1 MTILIAGAL
10 LLLGVVLGSF
20 AGAQVWRVR
29 ARQLRTDKQT
39 GHPYDKHEWRQLRV
53 LLQGT
58 VRDDRSRCLQCGHVL
73 AWYDLLP
80 VVSWLSTGGRCRYC
94 QQFIGWFELV
104 MELVLG
110 LGLALSYLVWP
121 WALPASSLLFAV
133 WVVVALVL
141 MILAAYDAKWQLLP
155 DPLNYGLMVL
165 GALFVLVRVAT
176 LHDVDLVSL
185 TGAVALLAGL
195 YGGLYAIS
203 RGAWI
208 GFGDV
213 KLCVGL
219 ALLLGDWRLAF
230 MTLFFSNMLGC
241 IIVLPGLAR
250 GQLNT
255 RSQVPF
261 GPLLIIGCVI
271 SLLFGGHILR
281 ALVALPLG
289 F

>member
-110 LGLALSYLVWP
+110 VGLALSYLVWP

-165 GALFVLVRVAT
+165 GALFVLVRMTT
-176 LHDVDLVSL
+176 LHDVDFVSL

-289 F
+289 L

>member
-1 MTILIAGAL
+1 MIAGAL

-58 VRDDRSRCLQCGHVL
+58 LRDDRSRCLQCGHVL

-110 LGLALSYLVWP
+110 VGLALSYLVWP

-155 DPLNYGLMVL
+155 DPLNYGLMTL
-165 GALFVLVRVAT
+165 GALFVLVRMTT

>member
-58 VRDDRSRCLQCGHVL
+58 LRDDRSRCLQCGHVL

-110 LGLALSYLVWP
+110 VGLALSYLVWP

-155 DPLNYGLMVL
+155 DPLNYGLMAL
-165 GALFVLVRVAT
+165 GALFVLVRMTT

-271 SLLFGGHILR
+271 SLLFGGSILR

>member
-80 VVSWLSTGGRCRYC
+80 VASWLSTGGRCRYC

-110 LGLALSYLVWP
+110 VGLALSYLVWP

-155 DPLNYGLMVL
+155 DPLNYGLMAL
-165 GALFVLVRVAT
+165 GALFVLVRVMT
-176 LHDVDLVSL
+176 LHDIDFVSL

>member
-1 MTILIAGAL
+1 MTILIAGTL

-58 VRDDRSRCLQCGHVL
+58 LRDDRSRCLQCGHVL

-110 LGLALSYLVWP
+110 VGLALSYLVWP
-121 WALPASSLLFAV
+121 WALPASGLLFAV

-155 DPLNYGLMVL
+155 DPLNYGLLAL
-165 GALFVLVRVAT
+165 GALFVLVRMTT

-271 SLLFGGHILR
+271 SLLFGGYILR

>member
-1 MTILIAGAL
+1 MIAGAL

-110 LGLALSYLVWP
+110 VGLALSYLVWP

-155 DPLNYGLMVL
+155 DPLNYGLMAL
-165 GALFVLVRVAT
+165 GALFVLVRMTT

-219 ALLLGDWRLAF
+219 ALLLGEWRLAF

-271 SLLFGGHILR
+271 SLLFGGSILR

-289 F
+289 L

>member
-1 MTILIAGAL
+1 MIAGAL

-58 VRDDRSRCLQCGHVL
+58 LRDDRSRCLQCGHVL

-110 LGLALSYLVWP
+110 VGLALSYLVWP

-155 DPLNYGLMVL
+155 DPLNYGLMAL
-165 GALFVLVRVAT
+165 GALFVLVRVVT
-176 LHDVDLVSL
+176 LHDIDFVSL

>member
-110 LGLALSYLVWP
+110 VGLALSYLVWP

-155 DPLNYGLMVL
+155 DPLNYGLMAL
-165 GALFVLVRVAT
+165 GALFVLVRMTT

-241 IIVLPGLAR
+241 IIVLPGLVR

-271 SLLFGGHILR
+271 SLLFGGSILR
-281 ALVALPLG
+281 ARVALPLG

>member
-1 MTILIAGAL
+1 MTILIAGVL

-110 LGLALSYLVWP
+110 VGLALSYLVWP

-155 DPLNYGLMVL
+155 DPLNYGLMAL
-165 GALFVLVRVAT
+165 GALFVLVRVVT
-176 LHDVDLVSL
+176 LHDIDFVSL

-289 F
+289 L

>member
-1 MTILIAGAL
+1 MTILIAGVL

-110 LGLALSYLVWP
+110 VGLALSYLVWP

-155 DPLNYGLMVL
+155 DPLNYGLMAL
-165 GALFVLVRVAT
+165 GALFVLVRVVT
-176 LHDVDLVSL
+176 LHDIDFVSL

-241 IIVLPGLAR
+241 IIVLPGLAC

>member
-10 LLLGVVLGSF
+10 LFLGVVLGSF

-58 VRDDRSRCLQCGHVL
+58 LRDDRSRCLQCGHVL

-80 VVSWLSTGGRCRYC
+80 VLSWLSTGGRCRYC

-110 LGLALSYLVWP
+110 VGLALSYLVWP

-155 DPLNYGLMVL
+155 DPLNYGLMAL
-165 GALFVLVRVAT
+165 GALFVLVRVMT
-176 LHDVDLVSL
+176 LHDVDFVSL

>member
-58 VRDDRSRCLQCGHVL
+58 LRDDRSRCLQCGHVL

-80 VVSWLSTGGRCRYC
+80 IVSWLSTGGRCRYC

-110 LGLALSYLVWP
+110 VGLALSYLVWP

-155 DPLNYGLMVL
+155 DPLNYGLMAL
-165 GALFVLVRVAT
+165 GALFVLVRMTT

-271 SLLFGGHILR
+271 SLLFGGYILR

>member
-1 MTILIAGAL
+1 MIAGVL

-110 LGLALSYLVWP
+110 VGLALSYLVWP

-155 DPLNYGLMVL
+155 DPLNYGLMAL
-165 GALFVLVRVAT
+165 GALFVLVRVVT
-176 LHDVDLVSL
+176 LHDIDFVSL

-289 F
+289 L

>member
-1 MTILIAGAL
+1 MIAGAL

-58 VRDDRSRCLQCGHVL
+58 LRDDRSRCLQCGHVL

-110 LGLALSYLVWP
+110 VGLALSYLVWP

-155 DPLNYGLMVL
+155 DPLNYGLMAL
-165 GALFVLVRVAT
+165 GALFVLVRMAM

>member
-58 VRDDRSRCLQCGHVL
+58 LRDDRSRCLQCGHVL

-110 LGLALSYLVWP
+110 VGLALSYLVWP

-165 GALFVLVRVAT
+165 GALFVLVRVMT
-176 LHDVDLVSL
+176 LHDIDFVSL

-241 IIVLPGLAR
+241 IIVLPGLVR

-289 F
+289 L

>member
-58 VRDDRSRCLQCGHVL
+58 LRDDRSRCLQCGHVL

-110 LGLALSYLVWP
+110 VGLALSYLVWP

-165 GALFVLVRVAT
+165 GALFVLVRMTT
-176 LHDVDLVSL
+176 LHDVDFVSL

-289 F
+289 L

>member
-110 LGLALSYLVWP
+110 VGLALSYLVWP

-155 DPLNYGLMVL
+155 DPLNYGLMAL
-165 GALFVLVRVAT
+165 GALFVLVRMTT

-219 ALLLGDWRLAF
+219 ALLLGEWRLAF

-271 SLLFGGHILR
+271 SLLFGGSILR

-289 F
+289 L

>member
-58 VRDDRSRCLQCGHVL
+58 LRDDRSRCLQCGHVL

-110 LGLALSYLVWP
+110 VGLALSYLVWP

-155 DPLNYGLMVL
+155 DPLNYGLMAL
-165 GALFVLVRVAT
+165 GALFVLVRVVT
-176 LHDVDLVSL
+176 LHDIDFVSL

-289 F
+289 L

>member
-1 MTILIAGAL
+1 MIAGAL

-73 AWYDLLP
+73 VWYDLLP

-110 LGLALSYLVWP
+110 VGLALSYLVWP

-155 DPLNYGLMVL
+155 DPLNYGLMAL
-165 GALFVLVRVAT
+165 GALFVLVRMTT

-219 ALLLGDWRLAF
+219 ALLLGEWRLAF

-271 SLLFGGHILR
+271 SLLFGGSILR

>member
-1 MTILIAGAL
+1 MILIAGAL

-58 VRDDRSRCLQCGHVL
+58 LRDDRSRCLQCGHVL

-110 LGLALSYLVWP
+110 VGLALSYLVWP

-155 DPLNYGLMVL
+155 DPLNYGLMAL
-165 GALFVLVRVAT
+165 GALFVLVRMTT

-185 TGAVALLAGL
+185 AGAVALLAGL

-241 IIVLPGLAR
+241 IIVLPGLVR

-289 F
+289 L

>member
-1 MTILIAGAL
+1 MIAGAL

-58 VRDDRSRCLQCGHVL
+58 LRDDRSRCLQCGHVL

-110 LGLALSYLVWP
+110 VGLALSYLVWP

-155 DPLNYGLMVL
+155 DPLNYGLMAL

-185 TGAVALLAGL
+185 SGAVALLAGL

-241 IIVLPGLAR
+241 IIVLPGLVR

>member
-1 MTILIAGAL
+1 MIAGAL
-10 LLLGVVLGSF
+10 LFLGVVLGSF

-58 VRDDRSRCLQCGHVL
+58 LRDDRSRCLQCGHVL

-80 VVSWLSTGGRCRYC
+80 VLSWLSTGGRCRYC

-110 LGLALSYLVWP
+110 VGLALSYLVWP

-155 DPLNYGLMVL
+155 DPLNYGLMAL
-165 GALFVLVRVAT
+165 GALFVLVRVMT
-176 LHDVDLVSL
+176 LHDVDFVSL

-271 SLLFGGHILR
+271 SLLFGGSILR

-289 F
+289 L

>member
-1 MTILIAGAL
+1 MTILIAGTL

-58 VRDDRSRCLQCGHVL
+58 LRDDRSRCLQCGHVL

-110 LGLALSYLVWP
+110 VGLALSYLVWP

-155 DPLNYGLMVL
+155 DPLNYGLMAL

-230 MTLFFSNMLGC
+230 MTLFFSNILGC

>member
-1 MTILIAGAL
+1 MIAGAL

-110 LGLALSYLVWP
+110 VGLALSYLVWP

-155 DPLNYGLMVL
+155 DPLNYGLMAL
-165 GALFVLVRVAT
+165 GALFVLVRMTT

-185 TGAVALLAGL
+185 TRAVALLAGL

-241 IIVLPGLAR
+241 IIVLPGLVR

-271 SLLFGGHILR
+271 SLLFGGSILR

>member
-1 MTILIAGAL
+1 MILIAGAL

-110 LGLALSYLVWP
+110 VGLALSYLVWP
-121 WALPASSLLFAV
+121 WALPASGLLFAV

-155 DPLNYGLMVL
+155 DPLNYGLMAL
-165 GALFVLVRVAT
+165 GVLFVLVRVMT

-271 SLLFGGHILR
+271 SLLFGGSILR

>member
-110 LGLALSYLVWP
+110 VGLALSYLVWP
-121 WALPASSLLFAV
+121 WALPASGLLFAV

-155 DPLNYGLMVL
+155 DPLNYGLMAL
-165 GALFVLVRVAT
+165 GALFVLVRVMT
-176 LHDVDLVSL
+176 LHDVDFVSL

-271 SLLFGGHILR
+271 SLLFGGSILR

>member
-1 MTILIAGAL
+1 MIAGAL

-110 LGLALSYLVWP
+110 VSLALSYLVWP

-165 GALFVLVRVAT
+165 GALFVLVRMTT
-176 LHDVDLVSL
+176 LHDVDFVSL

-289 F
+289 L

>member
-1 MTILIAGAL
+1 MIAGAL
-10 LLLGVVLGSF
+10 LFLGVVLGSF

-58 VRDDRSRCLQCGHVL
+58 LRDDRSRCLQCGHVL

-80 VVSWLSTGGRCRYC
+80 VLSWLSTGGRCRYC

-155 DPLNYGLMVL
+155 DPLNYGLMAL
-165 GALFVLVRVAT
+165 GALFVLVRMTT
-176 LHDVDLVSL
+176 LHDVDFVSL

>member
-1 MTILIAGAL
+1 MIAGAL

-110 LGLALSYLVWP
+110 VGLALSYLVWP

-155 DPLNYGLMVL
+155 DPLNYGLMAL
-165 GALFVLVRVAT
+165 GALFVLVRMTT
-176 LHDVDLVSL
+176 LHDVDFVSL

-241 IIVLPGLAR
+241 IIVLPGLVR

-289 F
+289 L

>member
-1 MTILIAGAL
+1 MIAGAL

-58 VRDDRSRCLQCGHVL
+58 LRDDRSRCLQCGHVL

-110 LGLALSYLVWP
+110 VGLALSYLVWP
-121 WALPASSLLFAV
+121 WALPASGLLFAV

-155 DPLNYGLMVL
+155 DPLNYGLMAL
-165 GALFVLVRVAT
+165 GALFVLVRMTT

-208 GFGDV
+208 VFGDV

>member
-1 MTILIAGAL
+1 MIAGAL

-58 VRDDRSRCLQCGHVL
+58 LRDDRSRCLQCGHVL

-133 WVVVALVL
+133 WVMVALVL

-155 DPLNYGLMVL
+155 DPLNYGLMAL

>member
-1 MTILIAGAL
+1 MIAGAL

-20 AGAQVWRVR
+20 AGAQVWRVG

-58 VRDDRSRCLQCGHVL
+58 LRDDRSRCLQCGHVL

-104 MELVLG
+104 LELVLG
-110 LGLALSYLVWP
+110 VGLALSYLVWP

-155 DPLNYGLMVL
+155 DPLNYGLMAL
-165 GALFVLVRVAT
+165 GALFVLVRMMT

>member
-110 LGLALSYLVWP
+110 VSLALSYLVWP

-155 DPLNYGLMVL
+155 DPLNYGLMAL
-165 GALFVLVRVAT
+165 GALFVLVRMMT

>member
-58 VRDDRSRCLQCGHVL
+58 LRDDRSRCLQCGHVL

-110 LGLALSYLVWP
+110 VGLALSYLVWP

-133 WVVVALVL
+133 WVMVALVL

-155 DPLNYGLMVL
+155 DPLNYGLMAL

-241 IIVLPGLAR
+241 IIVLPGLVR

>member
-110 LGLALSYLVWP
+110 VSLALSYLVWP

-165 GALFVLVRVAT
+165 GALFVLVRMTT
-176 LHDVDLVSL
+176 LHDVDFVSL

>member
-1 MTILIAGAL
+1 MIAGAL

-58 VRDDRSRCLQCGHVL
+58 LRDDRSRCLQCGHVL

-110 LGLALSYLVWP
+110 VGLALSYLVWP
-121 WALPASSLLFAV
+121 WALPASSLLFVV

-155 DPLNYGLMVL
+155 DPLNYGLMAL
-165 GALFVLVRVAT
+165 GALFVLVRMMT

-241 IIVLPGLAR
+241 IIVLPGLVR

>member
-1 MTILIAGAL
+1 MLH
-10 LLLGVVLGSF
+10 
-20 AGAQVWRVR
+20 RVTVPSR
-29 ARQLRTDKQT
+29 LPSRMLSRSPGWLR
-39 GHPYDKHEWRQLRV
+39 
-53 LLQGT
+53 
-58 VRDDRSRCLQCGHVL
+58 RS
-73 AWYDLLP
+73 A
-80 VVSWLSTGGRCRYC
+80 
-94 QQFIGWFELV
+94 
-104 MELVLG
+104 
-110 LGLALSYLVWP
+110 
-121 WALPASSLLFAV
+121 PA
-133 WVVVALVL
+133 
-141 MILAAYDAKWQLLP
+141 
-155 DPLNYGLMVL
+155 
-165 GALFVLVRVAT
+165 
-176 LHDVDLVSL
+176 
-185 TGAVALLAGL
+185 AVALLAGL

-241 IIVLPGLAR
+241 IIVLPGLVR

>member
-1 MTILIAGAL
+1 MIAGAL

-58 VRDDRSRCLQCGHVL
+58 LRDDRSRCLQCGHVL

-121 WALPASSLLFAV
+121 WALPVSSLLFAV

-155 DPLNYGLMVL
+155 DPLNYGLMAL
-165 GALFVLVRVAT
+165 GALFVLVRMTT

-219 ALLLGDWRLAF
+219 ALLLGEWRLAF

-271 SLLFGGHILR
+271 SLLFGGSILR

>member
-110 LGLALSYLVWP
+110 VGLALSYLVWP

-155 DPLNYGLMVL
+155 DPLNYGLMAL
-165 GALFVLVRVAT
+165 GALFVLVRVVT
-176 LHDVDLVSL
+176 LHDIDFVSL

-241 IIVLPGLAR
+241 IIVLPGLVR

>member
-1 MTILIAGAL
+1 MIAGAL

-58 VRDDRSRCLQCGHVL
+58 LRDDRSRCLQCGHVL

-110 LGLALSYLVWP
+110 VGLALSYLVWP

-141 MILAAYDAKWQLLP
+141 MILAAYDTKWQLLP
-155 DPLNYGLMVL
+155 DPLNYGLMAL
-165 GALFVLVRVAT
+165 GALFVLVRMTT

-241 IIVLPGLAR
+241 IIVLPGLVR

-271 SLLFGGHILR
+271 SLLFGGSILR